1 MDVEQSAVIDV
12 PGPQMVHVEHDKSEK
27 EVQGPVWK
35 LPTGHVE
42 AQALHTTGEE
52 PAEVKPDLHVHV
64 LDNASHEALASLHVQ
79 TSLDAVFA
87 EPVPQIAHV

>member
-1 MDVEQSAVIDV
+1 
-12 PGPQMVHVEHDKSEK
+12 MVHVEQDKSEK

-35 LPTGHVE
+35 LPTGHVD
-42 AQALHTTGEE
+42 AQALQATGEE
-52 PAEVKPDLHVHV
+52 PAEVKPDLHVHEF
-64 LDNASHEALASLHVQ
+64 DNASHVALASLHVQ